1 MIAVAA
7 VGLGLLIGLTLGALG
22 GGGSV
27 LTVPALVYVIGQDAQ
42 TATTSSLF
50 IVGISALVGALG
62 HARSGRVRWG
72 VGVAFGV
79 VGIAASYAG
88 TALNRL
94 VDPHVLLLAFAVVVL
109 AAATGML
116 GNTAKRADRPATE
129 RQRVHAGSK
138 PDRAPPAAGDGPRGT
153 SSASAPETSRSGRR
167 WSAAQA
173 SKVLAAALLLG
184 FMTGFF
190 GVGGGFVIVPALV
203 LALRMPMAEAVATSL
218 LIIALN
224 STSSLVAR
232 AASADFHWSVIVP
245 FTLAAM
251 AGALAG
257 KKVADRL
264 SGTTLTRAFAALLI
278 AVAVYTATSSIVG
291 LAGG

>member
-1 MIAVAA
+1 VIAVAA
-7 VGLGLLIGLTLGALG
+7 VGLGLLIGLSLGALG

-27 LTVPALVYVIGQDAQ
+27 LTVPALVYVVGQDAQ
-42 TATTSSLF
+42 IATTSSLF

-94 VDPHVLLLAFAVVVL
+94 VDPDMLLLAFAVVVL

-116 GNTAKRADRPATE
+116 VNTAKRADRPAAE
-129 RQRVHAGSK
+129 RQLVYAGSE
-138 PDRAPPAAGDGPRGT
+138 PDGALPAAGDGPRGA

-167 WSAAQA
+167 RSAAQA
-173 SKVLAAALLLG
+173 GKVLAAASLAG

-190 GVGGGFVIVPALV
+190 GVGGGFVVVPALV

-218 LIIALN
+218 FIIALN
-224 STSSLVAR
+224 STSSLVVR
-232 AASADFHWSVIVP
+232 AASAHFDWSVIVP

-251 AGALAG
+251 AGSLAG
-257 KKVADRL
+257 KKVADRM

>member
-1 MIAVAA
+1 VIAVAA

-62 HARSGRVRWG
+62 HTRSGRVRWG

-138 PDRAPPAAGDGPRGT
+138 PAGAPPAAGDGPRGT

-232 AASADFHWSVIVP
+232 AASADFDWSVIVP

>member
-1 MIAVAA
+1 MIAVGA

-50 IVGISALVGALG
+50 IVGISALVGALE

-138 PDRAPPAAGDGPRGT
+138 PDGAPPAAGDGPRGT

-232 AASADFHWSVIVP
+232 AASADFDWSVIVP

>member
-1 MIAVAA
+1 VIAVAA
-7 VGLGLLIGLTLGALG
+7 VGLGLLIGLSLGALG

-27 LTVPALVYVIGQDAQ
+27 LTVPALVYVVGQDAQ
-42 TATTSSLF
+42 IATTSSLF

-62 HARSGRVRWG
+62 HARSGPVRWG

-79 VGIAASYAG
+79 VGIAASYVG

-94 VDPHVLLLAFAVVVL
+94 VDPDMLLLAFAVVVL

-116 GNTAKRADRPATE
+116 VNTAKRADRPATE
-129 RQRVHAGSK
+129 RQLVYAGSK
-138 PDRAPPAAGDGPRGT
+138 PDGALPAAGDGPRGA
-153 SSASAPETSRSGRR
+153 SSSGAPETSRSGRR
-167 WSAAQA
+167 RSAAQA
-173 SKVLAAALLLG
+173 GKVLAAALLAG

-190 GVGGGFVIVPALV
+190 GVGGGFVVVPALV

-224 STSSLVAR
+224 STSSLVVR
-232 AASADFHWSVIVP
+232 AASADFDWSVIVP

-251 AGALAG
+251 AGSLAG
-257 KKVADRL
+257 KKVADRM

-291 LAGG
+291 LVGG